1 MLQHRFFRKTLLGG
15 IAPLLLSGMLITQVA
30 PVSASEHGHHK
41 AHAKFNQAGELA
53 RPANIKEWISIG
65 ASVTPKDMNNG
76 TPAFP
81 EFHYVYIDHASWSHW
96 KKTGEF
102 REGAMIAK
110 ELVSVGS
117 KSAASGSGY
126 FAGDYV
132 GPVAVSV
139 KDSKRFAKS
148 NNWGYFVF
156 GDDKAQHAAADES
169 CVACHKANAAQ
180 DMVFTQYWAPLR
192 AVSPKK

>member
-1 MLQHRFFRKTLLGG
+1 MLDHLILQKTRLARL
-15 IAPLLLSGMLITQVA
+15 APLVLSALLITQVA
-30 PVSASEHGHHK
+30 PVAASDHGHHK
-41 AHAKFNQAGELA
+41 VQAKFNQAGELA

-76 TPAFP
+76 KPAFP
-81 EFHYVYIDHASWSHW
+81 EFHYVYLDHASWSHW

-117 KSAASGSGY
+117 KSSASGSGY

-156 GDDKAQHAAADES
+156 GDDKALSAPADES

>member
-1 MLQHRFFRKTLLGG
+1 MLQHQFFRKSLLGG

-30 PVSASEHGHHK
+30 PASASEHGHHK
-41 AHAKFNQAGELA
+41 AQAKFNQAGELA

-76 TPAFP
+76 KPAFP

-156 GDDKAQHAAADES
+156 GDDKVQNAAADES

>member
-1 MLQHRFFRKTLLGG
+1 MLQQRFFRKTLLGG
-15 IAPLLLSGMLITQVA
+15 MAPLLLSGMLITQVA

-41 AHAKFNQAGELA
+41 AQAKFNQAGELV

-76 TPAFP
+76 KPAFP
-81 EFHYVYIDHASWSHW
+81 EFHYVYMDHASWSHW

-156 GDDKAQHAAADES
+156 GDDKAQNAAADES